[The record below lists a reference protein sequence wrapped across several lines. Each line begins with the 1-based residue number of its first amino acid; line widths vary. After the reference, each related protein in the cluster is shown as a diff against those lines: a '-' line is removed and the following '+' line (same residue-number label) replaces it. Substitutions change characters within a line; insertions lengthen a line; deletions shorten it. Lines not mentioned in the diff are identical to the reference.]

1 MELRHRGP
9 RGFTLIELLTVIAII
24 ALLAGLLIPAVAR
37 ITDNADTTKCMN
49 NLKQIG
55 ASINLYCA
63 EHNNTLPSIETDP
76 TNPVYPEGTKVEPI
90 GEVLKPYG
98 VNPSVLTCP
107 ADLKAKLNYTKS
119 AEDGKSFFEEKKT
132 SYEWRPLFDGELLD
146 APKIYTPRGTFNV
159 PMNRVRLLVD
169 FVNAGEA
176 PHQRTLESSSY
187 NSLQADGS
195 VRTLNVSKAEAKK

>member
-146 APKIYTPRGTFNV
+146 S
-159 PMNRVRLLVD
+159 PMPNFVLHDMPDYLVNRRSFPAISALERDLR
-169 FVNAGEA
+169 
-176 PHQRTLESSSY
+176 QRRNLETLEM
-187 NSLQADGS
+187 LQG
-195 VRTLNVSKAEAKK
+195 TLFNAQPILEHPF

>member
-1 MELRHRGP
+1 MRE
-9 RGFTLIELLTVIAII
+9 RGFTLIELISVIAII
-24 ALLAGLLIPAVAR
+24 ALLAGLIFPVFGR
-37 ITDNADTTKCMN
+37 VMDNADTTKCLS

-63 EHNNTLPSIETDP
+63 DHNNTLPFIETDP

-98 VNPSVLTCP
+98 VTPGVLTCP
-107 ADLKAKLNYTKS
+107 ADLKAKLNYTKN

-132 SYEWRPLFDGELLD
+132 SYEWRPTFDGELIN
-146 APKIYTPRGTFNV
+146 APKIYTPRGSFSV
-159 PMNRVRLLVD
+159 PMNRIRLLVD

-176 PHQRTLESSSY
+176 PHQRTPEASSY

-195 VRTLNVSKAEAKK
+195 VRTLGISKAEVKK

>member
-1 MELRHRGP
+1 MKD
-9 RGFTLIELLTVIAII
+9 RGFTLIELISVIAII
-24 ALLAGLLIPAVAR
+24 ALLAGLIFPVFGR
-37 ITDNADTTKCMN
+37 VMDNADTTKCLS

-63 EHNNTLPSIETDP
+63 DHNNTLPFIETDP

-98 VNPSVLTCP
+98 VTPGVLTCP
-107 ADLKAKLNYTKS
+107 ADLKAKLNYTKN

-132 SYEWRPLFDGELLD
+132 SYEWRPTFDGELVN
-146 APKIYTPRGTFNV
+146 APKIYTPRGSFNV
-159 PMNRVRLLVD
+159 PMNRIRLLVD

-176 PHQRTLESSSY
+176 PHQRTPEASSY

-195 VRTLNVSKAEAKK
+195 VRTLGISKAEVKK

>member
-1 MELRHRGP
+1 MRLRHRSP

-24 ALLAGLLIPAVAR
+24 ALLAGLLIPAVLR
-37 ITDNADTTKCMN
+37 IVDNADTTKCMN

-176 PHQRTLESSSY
+176 PHQRTPESSSY

>member
-1 MELRHRGP
+1 MKE
-9 RGFTLIELLTVIAII
+9 RGFTLIELISVIAII
-24 ALLAGLLIPAVAR
+24 ALLAALLFPVVGR
-37 ITDNADTTKCMN
+37 ITDNADTTKCLS

-63 EHNNTLPSIETDP
+63 EHNNTLPFIETDP

-98 VNPSVLTCP
+98 VTPGVLTCP
-107 ADLKAKLNYTKS
+107 GDLKAKLNFTKN
-119 AEDGKSFFEEKKT
+119 AADGKSFFEEKKT
-132 SYEWRPLFDGELLD
+132 SYEWRPTFDGELLN

-176 PHQRTLESSSY
+176 PHQRTPEASSY

-195 VRTLNVSKAEAKK
+195 VRTLGISKAEMKK

>member
-1 MELRHRGP
+1 MNR
-9 RGFTLIELLTVIAII
+9 RGFTLIELISVIAII
-24 ALLAGLLIPAVAR
+24 GLLAGLLLPVAGR
-37 ITDNADTTKCMN
+37 IRDNADTTKCLS
-49 NLKQIG
+49 NLRQIG

-63 EHNNTLPSIETDP
+63 EHDNTLPFIETDP
-76 TNPVYPEGTKVEPI
+76 TNPVYPAGTKVEPI

-98 VNPSVLTCP
+98 VTPEVLKCP

-119 AEDGKSFFEEKKT
+119 TEDGKSFFGDKKT
-132 SYEWRPLFDGELLD
+132 SYEWRPTFDGELLN

-176 PHQRTLESSSY
+176 PHQRTPESSSY
-187 NSLQADGS
+187 NVLQADGS
-195 VRTLNVSKAEAKK
+195 VRTLNISKAEVKK

>member
-1 MELRHRGP
+1 MRE
-9 RGFTLIELLTVIAII
+9 RGFTLIELISVIAII
-24 ALLAGLLIPAVAR
+24 ALLAGLIFPVFGR
-37 ITDNADTTKCMN
+37 VMDNADTTKCLS

-63 EHNNTLPSIETDP
+63 DHNNTLPFIETDP

-98 VNPSVLTCP
+98 VTPGVLTCP
-107 ADLKAKLNYTKS
+107 ADLKAKLNYTKN

-132 SYEWRPLFDGELLD
+132 SYEWRPTFDGELVN
-146 APKIYTPRGTFNV
+146 APKIYTPRGSFNV
-159 PMNRVRLLVD
+159 PMNRIRLLVD

-176 PHQRTLESSSY
+176 PHQRTPEASSY

-195 VRTLNVSKAEAKK
+195 VRTLGISKAEVKK

>member
-1 MELRHRGP
+1 MEL
-9 RGFTLIELLTVIAII
+9 LSVIAII
-24 ALLAGLLIPAVAR
+24 ALLAGLLFPVVGR
-37 ITDNADTTKCMN
+37 VMDNADTTKCLS

-63 EHNNTLPSIETDP
+63 EHNNTLPYIETDP
-76 TNPVYPEGTKVEPI
+76 TNPVYPEGTKVQPI

-98 VNPSVLTCP
+98 VTPELLKCP
-107 ADLKAKLNYTKS
+107 ADMKAKLNYAKS
-119 AEDGKSFFEEKKT
+119 AQDGKSFYEEKKT
-132 SYEWRPLFDGELLD
+132 SYEWRPTFDGELIN

-176 PHQRTLESSSY
+176 PHQRTPEASSY
-187 NSLQADGS
+187 NSLQADGT
-195 VRTLNVSKAEAKK
+195 VRTLTVSKAEVKK

>member
-1 MELRHRGP
+1 MKE
-9 RGFTLIELLTVIAII
+9 RGFTIIELIAVIGII
-24 ALLAGLLIPAVAR
+24 ALLAALLIPVVGR
-37 ITDNADTTKCMN
+37 VVDNADTTKCLS
-49 NLKQIG
+49 NLKQIA

-63 EHNNTLPSIETDP
+63 EHNNTLPFIETDP
-76 TNPVYPEGTKVEPI
+76 TDPVYPEGTKVEPI

-98 VNPSVLTCP
+98 VTPGVLTCP

-119 AEDGKSFFEEKKT
+119 AEEGKSFFAEKKT
-132 SYEWRPLFDGELLD
+132 SYEWRPTFDGELLN

-169 FVNAGEA
+169 YVNAGEA
-176 PHQRTLESSSY
+176 PHQRTPEASSY

-195 VRTLNVSKAEAKK
+195 VRTLSISKAEVIK

>member
-1 MELRHRGP
+1 MNRS
-9 RGFTLIELLTVIAII
+9 GFTLIELISVIAII
-24 ALLAGLLIPAVAR
+24 GLLAGLLLPVAGR
-37 ITDNADTTKCMN
+37 VRDNADTTKCLS

-63 EHNNTLPSIETDP
+63 EHDNTLPFIETDP
-76 TNPVYPEGTKVEPI
+76 TNPVYPEGTKVQPI

-98 VNPSVLTCP
+98 VTPEVLKCP
-107 ADLKAKLNYTKS
+107 ADLKARLNYTKS
-119 AEDGKSFFEEKKT
+119 GQDGKSFFEEKKT
-132 SYEWRPLFDGELLD
+132 SYEWRPTFDGELLN

-176 PHQRTLESSSY
+176 PHQRTPESSSY
-187 NSLQADGS
+187 NILQADGG
-195 VRTLNVSKAEAKK
+195 VRMLNISKAEAKK

>member
-1 MELRHRGP
+1 MKE
-9 RGFTLIELLTVIAII
+9 RGFTLIELISVIAII
-24 ALLAGLLIPAVAR
+24 GLLAGLLFPVVGR
-37 ITDNADTTKCMN
+37 VMDNADTTKCLS

-63 EHNNTLPSIETDP
+63 EHNNMLPFIETDP

-98 VNPSVLTCP
+98 VTPGVLTCP

-119 AEDGKSFFEEKKT
+119 AADGKSFFEEKKT
-132 SYEWRPLFDGELLD
+132 SYEWRPTFDGELIN

-159 PMNRVRLLVD
+159 PMNRVRLLLD

-176 PHQRTLESSSY
+176 PHQRTPETSSY

-195 VRTLNVSKAEAKK
+195 VSTLGISKAEVKK

>member
-1 MELRHRGP
+1 MRE
-9 RGFTLIELLTVIAII
+9 RGFTLIELISVIAII
-24 ALLAGLLIPAVAR
+24 ALLAGLIFPVFGR
-37 ITDNADTTKCMN
+37 VMDNADTTKCLS

-63 EHNNTLPSIETDP
+63 DHNNTLPFIVTDP

-98 VNPSVLTCP
+98 VTPGVLTCP
-107 ADLKAKLNYTKS
+107 ADLKAKLNYTKN

-132 SYEWRPLFDGELLD
+132 SYEWRPTFDGELIN
-146 APKIYTPRGTFNV
+146 APKIYTPRGSFSV
-159 PMNRVRLLVD
+159 PMNRIRLLVD

-176 PHQRTLESSSY
+176 PHQRTPEASSY

-195 VRTLNVSKAEAKK
+195 VRTLGISKAEVKK

>member
-1 MELRHRGP
+1 MKQ
-9 RGFTLIELLTVIAII
+9 RGFTLIELISVIAII
-24 ALLAGLLIPAVAR
+24 ALLAGLLFPVVGR
-37 ITDNADTTKCMN
+37 VMDNADTIRCLS

-55 ASINLYCA
+55 ACINLYCA
-63 EHNNTLPSIETDP
+63 DHNNTLPYIETDP

-90 GEVLKPYG
+90 ATVLKPYG
-98 VNPSVLTCP
+98 IAPGVLTCP
-107 ADLKAKLNYTKS
+107 ADLKAKLNYTKD
-119 AEDGKSFFEEKKT
+119 AAVGKSFFEEKKT
-132 SYEWRPLFDGELLD
+132 SYEWRPTFDGELIN
-146 APKIYTPRGTFNV
+146 APKIYTPRGSFNV

-176 PHQRTLESSSY
+176 PHQRTPESSSY

>member
-1 MELRHRGP
+1 MEL
-9 RGFTLIELLTVIAII
+9 LSVIAII
-24 ALLAGLLIPAVAR
+24 ALLAGLIFPVFGR
-37 ITDNADTTKCMN
+37 VMDNADTTKCLS
-49 NLKQIG
+49 NLRQIG

-63 EHNNTLPSIETDP
+63 DHNNTLPFIETDP

-98 VNPSVLTCP
+98 VTPDVLKCPS
-107 ADLKAKLNYTKS
+107 DMKAKLNYTKS
-119 AEDGKSFFEEKKT
+119 AADGKSFYEEKKT
-132 SYEWRPLFDGELLD
+132 SYEWRPTFDGELLN
-146 APKIYTPRGTFNV
+146 APKIYTPRGSFNV

-176 PHQRTLESSSY
+176 PHQRTPAASSY

-195 VRTLNVSKAEAKK
+195 VRTLTVSKAEVKK

>member
-1 MELRHRGP
+1 MKE
-9 RGFTLIELLTVIAII
+9 RGFTLIELISVIGII
-24 ALLAGLLIPAVAR
+24 ALLAGLLFPVMGR
-37 ITDNADTTKCMN
+37 ITDNADTTKCLS

-63 EHNNTLPSIETDP
+63 EHNNTLPFIETDP

-98 VNPSVLTCP
+98 VTPGVLTCP
-107 ADLKAKLNYTKS
+107 ADLKAKLNYTKN

-132 SYEWRPLFDGELLD
+132 SYEWRPTFDGELLN
-146 APKIYTPRGTFNV
+146 APKIYTPRGSFNV
-159 PMNRVRLLVD
+159 PMNRIRLLVD

-176 PHQRTLESSSY
+176 PHQRTPEASSY

-195 VRTLNVSKAEAKK
+195 VRTLSVSKAEVKK

>member
-1 MELRHRGP
+1 MRE
-9 RGFTLIELLTVIAII
+9 RGFTIIELLAVIGII
-24 ALLAGLLIPAVAR
+24 ALLAGLLFPVVGR
-37 ITDNADTTKCMN
+37 VRDNADTTKCLS

-63 EHNNTLPSIETDP
+63 DHNNTLPFIETDP

-98 VNPSVLTCP
+98 VTPGVLTCP
-107 ADLKAKLNYTKS
+107 ADLKAKLNYTKN
-119 AEDGKSFFEEKKT
+119 AEDGKSFFEEKKS
-132 SYEWRPLFDGELLD
+132 SYEWRPTFDGELLN

-169 FVNAGEA
+169 YVNAGEA
-176 PHQRTLESSSY
+176 PHQRTPEASSY

-195 VRTLNVSKAEAKK
+195 VRTLSVSKAEVKK

>member
-1 MELRHRGP
+1 MKQ
-9 RGFTLIELLTVIAII
+9 RGFTLIELISVIAII
-24 ALLAGLLIPAVAR
+24 ALLAGLLFPVVGRVI
-37 ITDNADTTKCMN
+37 DNADTTKCLS

-63 EHNNTLPSIETDP
+63 DHDNTLPYIETDP

-90 GEVLKPYG
+90 DTVLKPYG
-98 VNPSVLTCP
+98 VTAGILTCP
-107 ADLKAKLNYTKS
+107 ADLKAKLNFTKDA
-119 AEDGKSFFEEKKT
+119 AEGISFFAEKKT
-132 SYEWRPLFDGELLD
+132 SYEWRPTFDGELVN
-146 APKIYTPRGTFNV
+146 APKIYTPRGAFNV

-176 PHQRTLESSSY
+176 PHQRTPESSSY